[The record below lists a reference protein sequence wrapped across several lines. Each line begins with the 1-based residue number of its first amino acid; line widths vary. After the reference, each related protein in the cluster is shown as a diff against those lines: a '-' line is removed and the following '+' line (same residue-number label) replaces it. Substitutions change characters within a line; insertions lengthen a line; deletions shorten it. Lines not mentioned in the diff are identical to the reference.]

1 MTPGAGASGPGHRRR
16 ARGGTRPGAAGVVAD
31 VGVGL
36 VLVGY
41 HAAVHGRGA
50 RHHRLGLNLAAA
62 AVAVG
67 AGTAAGLTVPEMG
80 ISPGAVRRGALVGAA
95 VAGPL
100 VGAVAAAYGSD
111 RSRRLLHDRRVET
124 LAPRDLAFEA
134 GVRIPV
140 ETALAEEV
148 LFRGVYEAWLRRHGS
163 VTYSTAVGALVFGL
177 WHVPP
182 ARASLDRTSAGAR
195 VGDRRAHRAGAVAV
209 TVGTTALA
217 GVGFSLLRRSSGS
230 VVAPIVV
237 HATLNAAGL
246 IGAWTVARR
255 TS

>member
-1 MTPGAGASGPGHRRR
+1 MTRGAGA
-16 ARGGTRPGAAGVVAD
+16 ARVAAD

-50 RHHRLGLNLAAA
+50 RHHRLGLNLTAA
-62 AVAVG
+62 AVALG
-67 AGTAAGLTVPEMG
+67 AGAAAGLTAEEMG
-80 ISPGAVRRGALVGAA
+80 VSPGSMRRGACVGAS
-95 VAGPL
+95 VAAPL
-100 VGAVAAAYGSD
+100 VGVVAAAFASG
-111 RSRRLLHDRRVET
+111 RSRLLLHDRRVEG

-134 GVRIPV
+134 GVRIPF

-148 LFRGVYEAWLRRHGS
+148 LFRGVHEAWLRRHGS
-163 VTYSTAVGALVFGL
+163 AAYSTTVGALVFGL

-182 ARASLDRTSAGAR
+182 ALASLARTTAGDR
-195 VGDRRAHRAGAVAV
+195 VGDGRAHRATAVLA

-217 GVGFSLLRRSSGS
+217 GVGFSVLRRSSGS

-237 HATLNAAGL
+237 HAALNAAGL
-246 IGAWTVARR
+246 IGAWTVARGIA
-255 TS
+255 